1 MNWFWPQK
9 LNTDDRLIVR
19 IVRLVHWCV
28 VGFAL
33 FGLVVSLIALGE
45 AGDAEPI
52 AIFTIIF
59 MWIALALL
67 GRGFRY
73 LLARE

>member
-1 MNWFWPQK
+1 
-9 LNTDDRLIVR
+9 VR

-28 VGFAL
+28 VGCAL
-33 FGLVVSLIALGE
+33 FGLVVSLIALSE
-45 AGDAEPI
+45 AGDPEPI

-59 MWIALALL
+59 MWFALALL

-73 LLARE
+73 LIARE